1 MIQALNLPKKVYFKA
16 GCTPVA
22 LRELG
27 EIYHC
32 SRALLVTDPELY
44 RAGIAAPVVDLLRRQ
59 DIRTAEFFTIGKRVS
74 FADLRSA
81 LPKLHEFQ
89 PDVIVGVGGNNAMSA
104 AKALLALYQAPELD
118 LATASADPTRIPVC
132 TKAKLVLIATN
143 FSSGAQNSP
152 FAILENDEGR
162 NCTLKSIHLL
172 PEISVTDADFTAT
185 LTAEQVRTCAMEILS
200 HAARAYLDPN
210 CTEFTDGMLTEAIA
224 AVLKYT
230 RYAVKGCPAAR
241 EKLHNAAALAGAS
254 YGNIVDAVTPRLPY
268 FPTEKEVSINDND
281 VRCAELAERLGF
293 DSCRALFAACQA
305 L

>member
-32 SRALLVTDPELY
+32 NRALLVTDPALY
-44 RAGIAAPVVDLLRRQ
+44 QAGIAVPVVDLLRRQ

-74 FADLRSA
+74 FADL
-81 LPKLHEFQ
+81 
-89 PDVIVGVGGNNAMSA
+89 
-104 AKALLALYQAPELD
+104 
-118 LATASADPTRIPVC
+118 
-132 TKAKLVLIATN
+132 
-143 FSSGAQNSP
+143 
-152 FAILENDEGR
+152 
-162 NCTLKSIHLL
+162 
-172 PEISVTDADFTAT
+172 TAT
-185 LTAEQVRTCAMEILS
+185 LTAEQAKTCAMELLS
-200 HAARAYLDPN
+200 HGARAFMDPN

-241 EKLHNAAALAGAS
+241 EKLHDAAALAGAS
-254 YGNIVDAVTPRLPY
+254 YGNIVDKVTPYLPF
-268 FPTEKEVSINDND
+268 FPTEEEVSVNDND